1 VHGLRATSEKAHST
15 HLGEYRSEPVRWGCP
30 RIPSRAARMAS
41 EGLVASVLKR
51 ELLNFKVKIN
61 IATGHDSYEAWPVGP
76 GKGILGGGWG

>member
-1 VHGLRATSEKAHST
+1 MQSEAQRCRTK
-15 HLGEYRSEPVRWGCP
+15 RPQSEQRL
-30 RIPSRAARMAS
+30 SRFADPEARMAS

-61 IATGHDSYEAWPVGP
+61 VATGHDSYEAWPVGP